1 MLTGRRR
8 KTMMSKEM
16 IVHFTNYRAQE
27 REMAQRNLQMLLTR
41 KQQEEEYNQRI
52 QRSRQGEVVIY
63 GAQIQ
68 LQHMDSG
75 AYLQISKLQAE

>member
-1 MLTGRRR
+1 
-8 KTMMSKEM
+8 M

-63 GAQIQ
+63 GAQI
-68 LQHMDSG
+68 
-75 AYLQISKLQAE
+75 

>member
-1 MLTGRRR
+1 
-8 KTMMSKEM
+8 
-16 IVHFTNYRAQE
+16 
-27 REMAQRNLQMLLTR
+27 MAQRNLAMLLTR

-52 QRSRQGEVVIY
+52 QRGRQGEIVIY
-63 GAQIQ
+63 GSQIQ